1 MALTVNPI
9 VTITHSTGVM
19 LIVDSTG
26 DYNAVT
32 NPYGWDSTGVD
43 STDRSTL
50 TAITTDIT
58 APGASSATTVT
69 LTGGNFD
76 NDSVRAQDITS
87 SVTLTDG
94 LWKFETTFT
103 VGSDTETV
111 TTYSF
116 RDVSLKCAIG
126 KLALGNMTLN
136 DYAEVKL
143 MYDKLLQAMECQEY
157 TLVEEI
163 HIDIIDALSY
173 CAVDPRKGC
182 GC

>member
-19 LIVDSTG
+19 IIVDSTG

-50 TAITTDIT
+50 TAIDVDVT
-58 APGASSATTVT
+58 APGATSATNIV

-87 SVTLTDG
+87 SLTMGDG

-103 VGSDTETV
+103 VGVDSETV

-116 RDVSLKCAIG
+116 RDVALKCAIG
-126 KLALGNMTLN
+126 KLALGDMTTN

-163 HIDIIDALSY
+163 HLDIIDALSY
-173 CAVDPRKGC
+173 CATDPRKGC